1 MNAQTYLHKNFRYK
15 VDYVGN
21 ERTPVLIIDDFI
33 VEADALVE
41 IAAQSENFNNAD
53 AFYPGL
59 RAPAP
64 KLYLDVM
71 DFYLHDLVA
80 GIFGL
85 RGTNITGVT
94 ADFSIVT
101 TPPEQLRD
109 IQTIPHF
116 DSTKRSELAA
126 VHYLSADA
134 KGGTSLYRHR
144 ATGFESVDATRID
157 DYKKIVQAEIQ
168 AGRGEKKYI
177 NGSNEFFERIASYDA
192 IFNRLIMYPCTSLHS
207 GNISSDFVFDSNPIS
222 GRLTLNTFI
231 FCRE

>member
-1 MNAQTYLHKNFRYK
+1 MNAQNYLHKNFRYK

-33 VEADALVE
+33 VEAEALVE
-41 IAAQSENFNNAD
+41 VAAQSKHFNNAD

-64 KLYLDVM
+64 ELYLEVM
-71 DFYLHDLVA
+71 DFYLHDLVS

-85 RGTNITGVT
+85 NGANITGVK

-101 TPPEQLRD
+101 TPPDQLKVF
-109 IQTIPHF
+109 QTIPHF

-126 VHYLSADA
+126 VHYLSSGE
-134 KGGTSLYRHR
+134 KGGTSIYRHR
-144 ATGFESVDATRID
+144 ATGFESVDALRANI
-157 DYKKIVQAEIQ
+157 YKKIVDAEIKNIDC
-168 AGRGEKKYI
+168 EKKYI
-177 NGSNEFFERIASYDA
+177 NGSNEFFEQIASYEA

-207 GNISSDFVFDSNPIS
+207 GNISSDFVFDINPRT

>member
-1 MNAQTYLHKNFRYK
+1 MNNQTYLHKNFRYK
-15 VDYVGN
+15 IDYVGN
-21 ERTPVLIIDDFI
+21 ERTPVLVVDDFLDN
-33 VEADALVE
+33 ADSLARV
-41 IAAQSENFNNAD
+41 AAQSRAFNNAD

-64 KLYLDVM
+64 ELYLDVM
-71 DFYLHDLVA
+71 DFYLNDLVA
-80 GIFGL
+80 DIFGL
-85 RGTNITGVT
+85 QGSNITGVK

-101 TPPEQLRD
+101 TPPHQLKD
-109 IQTIPHF
+109 FQTIPHF

-126 VHYLSADA
+126 VHFLSPDD
-134 KGGTSLYRHR
+134 KGGTSIYRHR

-157 DYKKIVQAEIQ
+157 AYRKIMQEELKTSRA
-168 AGRGEKKYI
+168 EKKYI
-177 NGSNEFFERIASYDA
+177 NGSTEFYEQIASYEA

-207 GNISSDFVFDSNPIS
+207 GNISPDFTFDANPSS